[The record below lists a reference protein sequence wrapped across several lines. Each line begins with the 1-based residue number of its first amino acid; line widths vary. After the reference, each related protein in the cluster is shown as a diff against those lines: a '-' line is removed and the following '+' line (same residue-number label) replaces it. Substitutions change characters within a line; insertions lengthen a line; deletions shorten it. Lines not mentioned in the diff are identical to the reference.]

1 MNEGRKELKHEMLFG
16 PRDKALLPLVG
27 GERKGKTS
35 WRRRYGSIQE
45 GKTDRGVCGRR
56 EGGSKCVGGVSE
68 AHSSPGDFKSLDL
81 GGGF

>member
-1 MNEGRKELKHEMLFG
+1 MRCFLG
-16 PRDKALLPLVG
+16 PEIKRPHLWW
-27 GERKGKTS
+27 GEKGKGRLPGGGGTGAF
-35 WRRRYGSIQE
+35 R
-45 GKTDRGVCGRR
+45 KTDRGVCGRR